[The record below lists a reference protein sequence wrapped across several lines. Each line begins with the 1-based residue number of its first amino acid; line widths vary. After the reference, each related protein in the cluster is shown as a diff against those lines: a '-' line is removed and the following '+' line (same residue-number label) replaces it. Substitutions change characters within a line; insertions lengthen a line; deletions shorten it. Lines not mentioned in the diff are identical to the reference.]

1 MQRVPLEQKK
11 TFHEILISRDSQKGA
26 MTISNTKPKIQSAQI
41 CGRHSCDNFSPR
53 KCYNSEILNVQLKS
67 LMANARGVG
76 FPVQEH
82 CVRPFPCGAI
92 K

>member
-1 MQRVPLEQKK
+1 MPNIKSNQHKYLVTTHVT
-11 TFHEILISRDSQKGA
+11 TFHQGSD
-26 MTISNTKPKIQSAQI
+26 
-41 CGRHSCDNFSPR
+41 
-53 KCYNSEILNVQLKS
+53 YNSEVLNVQLKS